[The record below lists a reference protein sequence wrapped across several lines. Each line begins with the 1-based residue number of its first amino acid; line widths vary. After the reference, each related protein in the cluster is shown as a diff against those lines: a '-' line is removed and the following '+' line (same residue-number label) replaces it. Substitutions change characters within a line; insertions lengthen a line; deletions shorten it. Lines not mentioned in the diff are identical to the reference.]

1 MWKVK
6 LTCLFFL
13 SIFAVVTLGGCASTK
28 QARQVEGSGFLDDY
42 SILRKGQEGEAARV
56 YRYQFANWNVYHRIL
71 LDPVA
76 VWIRRQ
82 SEKEVSR
89 KDVQR
94 LANNFYALLYDQ
106 LSRDFDM
113 VTAPESQTLRIQI
126 AITDIEKSSAAL
138 DTITTVVPVGFAISK
153 GKEFVTGKPSF
164 VGEVSIEF
172 KVVSAA
178 SGKLLAAGIDRRVGG
193 KTIKE
198 IDSWTD
204 ANNAIEDWSKVIRY
218 RLCKL
223 QGGGSRCIEP

>member
-1 MWKVK
+1 
-6 LTCLFFL
+6 
-13 SIFAVVTLGGCASTK
+13 
-28 QARQVEGSGFLDDY
+28 VEGSGFLDDY
-42 SILRKGQEGEAARV
+42 SILRKGQQGEAARV
-56 YRYQFANWNVYHRIL
+56 YRYQWANWPVYHKIL
-71 LDPVA
+71 LDPVV
-76 VWIRRQ
+76 VWLRY
-82 SEKEVSR
+82 ETKEGVSR
-89 KDVQR
+89 ADVQK
-94 LANNFYALLYDQ
+94 LANNFYSLLYTQ
-106 LSRDFDM
+106 LSKDFDM
-113 VTAPESQTLRIQI
+113 VTTPESSTLRIQI
-126 AITDIEKSSAAL
+126 AITDVEKSKAAL
-138 DTITTVVPVGFAISK
+138 DTVTTVVPVGRVISV

-223 QGGGSRCIEP
+223 QGGGTRCVEP